1 MANALQLGSKLIPI
15 IQHFDLTGTTPTA
28 TPTLPITETTA
39 DRFGLGTSVAFAHY
53 PLSTSS
59 ESPTQEAY
67 ISDTELVLHDNT
79 FIQFDLQEDSM
90 VYPTATLILS
100 ASHNGSPVSLTPGL
114 VNMLLYPGRNSMSSS
129 VAETFETNFVA
140 YSFAWPDATD
150 PAYQRKGYLIYK
162 VRRITNTYPAGNF
175 NVQFDEQ
182 SLWVN
187 CPYYNKN
194 NNWDTYIEETPV
206 PDPDDPPFDPTIP
219 DDYNPHIDDTSDL
232 ISIPSSPT
240 IGVSN
245 AGWVHVYSPSTGTL
259 VNFGEWLFPNPELP
273 SSADPTE
280 IVNYLLL
287 LCQTISNSRL
297 IDYILDCHI
306 IPVSPTTSASQDI
319 QVGGRTAT
327 GITAPIVAS
336 DYIDVSCGSLN
347 IQEYFAGFQDYL
359 YTKSKLYL
367 PFVGFV
373 DMIPEY
379 WQSGVISVDYKFNVI
394 DGSFMCYIR
403 SNSSMMEYLKITDN
417 GQKKT
422 EGTTVNLSALSVQGT
437 IMLPIAKTPNQKR
450 LLKKKRQARTKLVSS
465 ARNGDENAIESLTL
479 DDMNIYTTIS
489 DKILKEDVY
498 TLVDNYFMPYGVECD
513 QYAIMGEITDYRLTI
528 NTYTKEPVYILSVTC
543 SDVEYDIAINRKDL
557 VGEPAVG
564 RRFKGNIWLQG
575 HINFRK

>member
-1 MANALQLGSKLIPI
+1 MANALQLGTKLIPI

-59 ESPTQEAY
+59 ESPTQEVY

-100 ASHNGSPVSLTPGL
+100 ASHNGSPVSLIPGL

-162 VRRITNTYPAGNF
+162 TRRITNTYPAGNF

-245 AGWVHVYSPSTGTL
+245 AGWVHVYSPSTGAL

-306 IPVSPTTSASQDI
+306 IPVTPSVSTSQDI

-327 GITAPIVAS
+327 GITAPIVSS

-379 WQSGVISVDYKFNVI
+379 WQSGTIAVDYKFNVI
-394 DGSFMCYIR
+394 DGSFMCYVR
-403 SNSSMMEYLKITDN
+403 SASSKSQLAGSVIAQYSGNCCVHIPITGVNYANMVSGLVGAASSAEGAKSASSVLGAAYSAANTISQGGGMLQSNAYNSTAAFLGVRYPYLVIERPRPANPSKYAHDKGYPSNLTVSLSSIS
-417 GQKKT
+417 GF
-422 EGTTVNLSALSVQGT
+422 TTLEDIDLSGIPLTQGE
-437 IMLPIAKTPNQKR
+437 LEELR
-450 LLKKKRQARTKLVSS
+450 GLLKE
-465 ARNGDENAIESLTL
+465 G
-479 DDMNIYTTIS
+479 
-489 DKILKEDVY
+489 VY
-498 TLVDNYFMPYGVECD
+498 F
-513 QYAIMGEITDYRLTI
+513 
-528 NTYTKEPVYILSVTC
+528 
-543 SDVEYDIAINRKDL
+543 
-557 VGEPAVG
+557 
-564 RRFKGNIWLQG
+564 
-575 HINFRK
+575 